1 MLQITKS
8 FNLQPVVTVTIFVIT
23 TTGIVPP
30 PERGEE
36 GGEGKG
42 GVAGSGCVC
51 GGGSDTA

>member
-30 PERGEE
+30 PEHGEE

-42 GVAGSGCVC
+42 GVAGSVCVC
-51 GGGSDTA
+51 GV